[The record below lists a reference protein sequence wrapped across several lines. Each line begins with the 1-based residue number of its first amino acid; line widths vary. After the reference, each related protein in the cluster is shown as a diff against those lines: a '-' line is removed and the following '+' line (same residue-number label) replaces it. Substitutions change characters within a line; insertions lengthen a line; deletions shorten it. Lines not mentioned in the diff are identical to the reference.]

1 MGIEQVIIIVHVL
14 IALAIIGLIL
24 IQQGKGAEMGASFG
38 AGSSQTMFGAAGSG
52 NVLTKATALL
62 SAMFFVTS
70 FALALVAQEHASAE
84 MEVAIPVPIVSEGDV
99 PEAAVEAID
108 LPPVQG
114 PGGDESGV
122 NSEIPGVD

>member
-70 FALALVAQEHASAE
+70 FALALVAKEHASAE

-108 LPPVQG
+108 LPPGQG

>member
-70 FALALVAQEHASAE
+70 FALALVAKEHASAE